1 MYVYLYDNFLR
12 KKNFASTIKAIEVKL
27 TDYGIAGK
35 ILRLNN
41 YIDVKPIVDDEIK
54 KGAKTIV
61 VVGNDATFGQVLSRS
76 ATCDCLFGFLPIG
89 PNNTIAHVLG
99 IPVGAEACDVLSRRL
114 KERLDIGWMNN
125 RYFISQLVIK
135 PALIE
140 VIYNE
145 QFKVGSRDKMELVV
159 CNLQPFYWKR
169 SKTDQNTQVVNP
181 QDGKL
186 EAFLRPLTKKKWWGY
201 TYEEPSVFPFDEME
215 IIGQEPFAVEAD
227 GKKSKEIRLKIRL
240 AKNKV
245 QMVVGRSRQ
254 F

>member
-1 MYVYLYDNFLR
+1 
-12 KKNFASTIKAIEVKL
+12 
-27 TDYGIAGK
+27 
-35 ILRLNN
+35 
-41 YIDVKPIVDDEIK
+41 
-54 KGAKTIV
+54 
-61 VVGNDATFGQVLSRS
+61 
-76 ATCDCLFGFLPIG
+76 
-89 PNNTIAHVLG
+89 
-99 IPVGAEACDVLSRRL
+99 
-114 KERLDIGWMNN
+114 
-125 RYFISQLVIK
+125 
-135 PALIE
+135 
-140 VIYNE
+140 
-145 QFKVGSRDKMELVV
+145 
-159 CNLQPFYWKR
+159 
-169 SKTDQNTQVVNP
+169 VVNP